1 MTTIDS
7 TNSSTFEQLGL
18 TRQESDNKTGELG
31 QDQFL
36 DLMLAQMK
44 NQDPLDP
51 MDNQE
56 FVSQLAQFSTARGVS
71 DMNKSITDL
80 SSSLQSNQALQAS
93 SLVGRTVS
101 VPSEYGT
108 LSADGKLE
116 GEAVLPSST
125 TDLAIGIYDAAGQRV
140 RRIDL
145 GGQAS
150 GDIAFSWDGK
160 TDDGTQLA
168 PGTYQLKAEAIIDG
182 KATALDTNV
191 YADVQSVSLGGGKG
205 VELNL
210 AGIGTMDF
218 SNVKQIR

>member
-1 MTTIDS
+1 MTTIDN
-7 TNSSTFEQLGL
+7 TTASTFEKLGL
-18 TRQESDNKTGELG
+18 ASQESDKKSGELG

-36 DLMLAQMK
+36 ELMLAQMK

-51 MDNQE
+51 MDNQQ

-71 DMNKSITDL
+71 DMNKSMSDL

-101 VPSEYGT
+101 VPSEYGE
-108 LSADGKLE
+108 LPADGKLE

-125 TDLAIGIYDAAGQRV
+125 TDLAIGIYDNAGQLV
-140 RRIDL
+140 RRIDM
-145 GGQAS
+145 GSQAS

-160 TDDGTQLA
+160 ADDGTQLA
-168 PGTYQLKAEAIIDG
+168 PGTYQIKAEAIIDG
-182 KATALDTNV
+182 KASALDTNV
-191 YADVQSVSLGGGKG
+191 YADVQSVNMGGGKG

-210 AGIGTMDF
+210 AGVGKTDF
-218 SNVKQIR
+218 ANVKQIK